1 MTSMIRSL
9 AVAACAAVLF
19 CSAAI
24 AADDQAALERTPS
37 APGASVGFS
46 NIADGDVVPP
56 VFSVKFTI
64 SGMGI
69 APAGSEIPNTGHHH
83 LLIDLDEL
91 PDMNQPLPAN
101 DHIRHFGKGQTETQ
115 LELTPGKHTLQ
126 LLLADYRH
134 VPHDPPVM
142 SDRITIT
149 VSPDAPVQ
157 KEDGEGDSQ

>member
-1 MTSMIRSL
+1 MNSMIRSL
-9 AVAACAAVLF
+9 AAVACAAVML
-19 CSAAI
+19 CSAAV
-24 AADDQAALERTPS
+24 ASEEPAALERTPS

-56 VFSVKFTI
+56 VFTVKFTI

-69 APAGSEIPNTGHHH
+69 APAGSQIANTGHHH
-83 LLIDLDEL
+83 LLIDVDEL

-101 DHIRHFGKGQTETQ
+101 DHIRHFGKGQTEAQ
-115 LELTPGKHTLQ
+115 LELTPGPHTLQ

-149 VSPDAPVQ
+149 VSPDAPAAAQ
-157 KEDGEGDSQ
+157 DGEGASQ

>member
-1 MTSMIRSL
+1 MTSMIRYL
-9 AVAACAAVLF
+9 TAVVFAVTVF
-19 CSAAI
+19 SAA
-24 AADDQAALERTPS
+24 AFGAEDQATPERTPS
-37 APGASVGFS
+37 APGASVGFG

-56 VFSVKFTI
+56 VFTVKFTI

-69 APAGSEIPNTGHHH
+69 APAGSQIPNTGHHH
-83 LLIDLDEL
+83 LLIDVDQL
-91 PDMNQPLPAN
+91 PDMNQPLPAT
-101 DHIRHFGKGQTETQ
+101 DHIRHFGKGQTEAQ

-149 VSPDAPVQ
+149 VSPDAAGAT
-157 KEDGEGDSQ
+157 KDGEGDAQ